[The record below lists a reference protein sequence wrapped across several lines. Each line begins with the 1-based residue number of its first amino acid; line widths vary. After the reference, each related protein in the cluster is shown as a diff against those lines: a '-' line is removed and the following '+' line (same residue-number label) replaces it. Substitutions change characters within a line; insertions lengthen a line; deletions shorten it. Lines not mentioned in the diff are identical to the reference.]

1 MAKELKRLLA
11 TQLESALV
19 DADAGLLVLDP
30 GPMTVENVQEF
41 RKDLREKAGGATLR
55 VIHNRTAKLALK
67 RRYLDDESNPSDD
80 EDRVGDLVAMLKGP
94 TAVVYGGDGPIPC
107 AKIVRDWRRKFKPLT
122 LKGAIADGE
131 LMDAADAATLADMP
145 GLIEL
150 KGMLLSAIIGSP
162 RGIAS
167 CLGGVY
173 GGIARCIQAKI
184 DAEGEAGEPV
194 AAE

>member
-41 RKDLREKAGGATLR
+41 RKDLREKAGGAKLR

-67 RRYLDDESNPSDD
+67 RRYF
-80 EDRVGDLVAMLKGP
+80 EDADTVEDLEAMLKGP

-107 AKIVRDWRRKFKPLT
+107 AKIVRDWRKKFKPLT
-122 LKGAIADGE
+122 LKGAVADGE
-131 LMDAADAATLADMP
+131 LMDASDAATLADMP
-145 GLIEL
+145 GLTEL

-162 RGIAS
+162 RGIAT
-167 CLGGVY
+167 CLSGVY
-173 GGIARCIQAKI
+173 GGLARCLQARI
-184 DAEGEAGEPV
+184 DKSSEDGEGEAGEPV